1 MVNIPLIDDKLAL
14 RLVGFVRDEEGYV
27 DNVGTG
33 VKNSDRI
40 VDKGG
45 RVALRWLVNDRLK
58 ADFMLLYQD
67 SQPED
72 SVLVGPVRA
81 PDTRSSWKPEYAD
94 AEVTNYNVTL
104 QYDFDFATLT
114 SSTNLSDVNALNEND
129 LSSIFTPKRFD
140 WGWHNT
146 VTDDVF
152 VQELRLVSHT
162 DSKLDWIV
170 GAYLSDRKTDVN
182 EEHHTTQEYLD
193 SRGITFSNPV
203 LLASTRN
210 TFISNQREKTDE
222 EKAIFAELGY
232 QISDTLKATLGLRR
246 GSTQSADTLFAGGSQ
261 SGTYFSVGV
270 FGDGNAVIDSPP
282 NIFAEFNTGK
292 QNYTTTKLSLAW
304 QPQEN
309 LNFFAL
315 VAEGYRGGT
324 VNPLASLRGGVSA
337 IDPTDIIIPP
347 NAKQDTLWNYEVGMK
362 ARWLE
367 GTVMTNVSAYYIPW
381 EDIQLGSQRLSDG
394 AFFITNIGQAISKGL
409 EIEILASPHDAW
421 DLGLNLTFQDAK
433 VTKITAIE
441 AAISGAVNGADLS
454 SPDFQAS
461 GFIQYTKQLD
471 NNQHFY
477 VRTDIQVQGDYI
489 NSLPNVAGQPGV
501 PYPNAARSDQYEN
514 VNISA
519 AWVTE
524 KWTATLYGE
533 NVLDNDDYIYI
544 YPQTFLTDRHST
556 LRPATWGLR
565 LAVDL

>member
-1 MVNIPLIDDKLAL
+1 
-14 RLVGFVRDEEGYV
+14 
-27 DNVGTG
+27 
-33 VKNSDRI
+33 
-40 VDKGG
+40 
-45 RVALRWLVNDRLK
+45 
-58 ADFMLLYQD
+58 
-67 SQPED
+67 
-72 SVLVGPVRA
+72 
-81 PDTRSSWKPEYAD
+81 
-94 AEVTNYNVTL
+94 
-104 QYDFDFATLT
+104 
-114 SSTNLSDVNALNEND
+114 
-129 LSSIFTPKRFD
+129 
-140 WGWHNT
+140 
-146 VTDDVF
+146 
-152 VQELRLVSHT
+152 
-162 DSKLDWIV
+162 
-170 GAYLSDRKTDVN
+170 
-182 EEHHTTQEYLD
+182 
-193 SRGITFSNPV
+193 
-203 LLASTRN
+203 
-210 TFISNQREKTDE
+210 
-222 EKAIFAELGY
+222 
-232 QISDTLKATLGLRR
+232 
-246 GSTQSADTLFAGGSQ
+246 LFAGGSQ
-261 SGTYFSVGV
+261 SGTYLSVGV